1 MTSPAQITVLLH
13 DDDKIVDNNITDL
26 DEHTNEFEK

>member
-13 DDDKIVDNNITDL
+13 TDNEIVDKNITDL
-26 DEHTNEFEK
+26 DEHK